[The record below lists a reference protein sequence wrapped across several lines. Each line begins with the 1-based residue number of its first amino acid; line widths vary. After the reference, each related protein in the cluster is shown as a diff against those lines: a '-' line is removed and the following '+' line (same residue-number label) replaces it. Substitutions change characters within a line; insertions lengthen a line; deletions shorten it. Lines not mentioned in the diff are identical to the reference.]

1 MQNYEFESFDPPSL
15 AYEVSPKKLE
25 KMMARIQK
33 YGKMIDPSE
42 IIEGQEYLQIIQCHI
57 CKKIPPTLTIRECC

>member
-1 MQNYEFESFDPPSL
+1 MQIYEFESFDPPSL

-42 IIEGQEYLQIIQCHI
+42 IVSGQQYIS
-57 CKKIPPTLTIRECC
+57 